1 MEWYFQHVPGESLDM
16 DVVFERALVD
26 INGEKVLFTV
36 GKDGILWKLD
46 RKTGKFLDYTET
58 VYQDIFTSID
68 PTTGRVTY
76 RQDIID
82 AKLGEFVPSC
92 PSTLGGHNWQA
103 MAYSPEAEALVIPLL
118 QACGGVAGRAIEFVD
133 GGGGLGAGG
142 GVPPSDPPKMPG
154 PAGHLGKLAAYDV
167 RTMEERWSYE
177 QRAPFLTAV
186 LTTAGGWRSWATR
199 GATSRRSA
207 SRPASLFG
215 RRVWALPCMASQ

>member
-1 MEWYFQHVPGESLDM
+1 MKS
-16 DVVFERALVD
+16 ALVD

-118 QACGGVAGRAIEFVD
+118 QACGGVAGRAIEVCRRRRRI
-133 GGGGLGAGG
+133 GC
-142 GVPPSDPPKMPG
+142 
-154 PAGHLGKLAAYDV
+154 
-167 RTMEERWSYE
+167 
-177 QRAPFLTAV
+177 
-186 LTTAGGWRSWATR
+186 GWR
-199 GATSRRSA
+199 
-207 SRPASLFG
+207 RP
-215 RRVWALPCMASQ
+215 P